1 MKISSLFD
9 DPDLRSRIHRAEID
23 AIERLGR
30 LTPTQSRVL
39 HHMVTGIPNKL
50 IAHELGLS
58 MRTVENH
65 RLQIM
70 ERVGTKNMLALAR
83 LVVVAGL

>member
-1 MKISSLFD
+1 
-9 DPDLRSRIHRAEID
+9 
-23 AIERLGR
+23 
-30 LTPTQSRVL
+30 
-39 HHMVTGIPNKL
+39 MVTGIPNKL